1 MPYMIDGHNL
11 VPLMGLQL
19 TSMDDEIELVE
30 DLQEFC
36 RIQRTQVEVYFDGA
50 PPGTPSLRRMGAV
63 TAHFIRIGSTADEAI
78 EGRLTRLGK
87 QARGWTVVSSDK
99 RVQAAGRAVTA
110 RRLPAEAGGRGGQP
124 QGSASW
130 SRPAGCSRQWA
141 TIRPASAASPRRQA
155 WTLPS

>member
-99 RVQAAGRAVTA
+99 RVQAAGRAVHA
-110 RRLPAEAGGRGGQP
+110 RILSSEEFARKVRGGSKTTEPKPVKELNPEEIQE
-124 QGSASW
+124 W
-130 SRPAGCSRQWA
+130 INLFNKRK
-141 TIRPASAASPRRQA
+141 
-155 WTLPS
+155 